1 MKHKNQDKIS
11 VITVLKMHWRAFKL
25 LDREA
30 PLMFLG
36 SFLHESMNAL
46 TPYVNV
52 YFSALIINELAGERN
67 PERLWKLV
75 FITLLANAFAAL
87 LKACAKCFK
96 NWKHEGGWWQR
107 EKIYGDKLLSLDY
120 CDVDDQKTHNLR
132 SQVSQN
138 DNLSQWGLYRIKIF
152 FDQLTLSVFKIIGA
166 VALSVSLFTLKVP
179 EDAGVFTVLNHP
191 LFLLAMVLALLC
203 VTWLAPACATKA
215 GSYWVKT
222 AEDMKQRNRISYFFG
237 EEVSRDRNRDL
248 DMRMY
253 EQQDICERYYD
264 KADIFGKNTAI
275 VKAAV
280 GPMGAWSAL
289 SAVFSTVLTGI
300 IYLFVCLKAWAGAF
314 GVGSVTQYI
323 ASVTALAQGLAMLLK
338 NLGEMRNNAEFLKI
352 TYEYLDIPNNMYQG
366 SLTTEKRVDRE
377 YEVEFRDVS
386 FKYPNTDTYAL
397 RHVSMKF
404 KIGQRLAIVGMNGSG
419 KTTFIKLL
427 CRLYD
432 PTEGEILLNGI
443 NIRKYQYDEYMSIFS
458 VVFQDFK
465 LLALP
470 LGENVACT
478 KHFDRERVTECLIK
492 AGFGE
497 KLKKMQDGIDT
508 YLYKE
513 FSNTG
518 IAVSGGE
525 AQIIAIARALY
536 HDAPFMILDE
546 PTAALDPIAEAEVY
560 ARFNE
565 IASDKTTIYISHRLS
580 SCRFCDEILVFDNG
594 QIVQQGNH
602 DALVAVEDGKYYQ
615 LWHAQAQYY
624 QK

>member
-1 MKHKNQDKIS
+1 
-11 VITVLKMHWRAFKL
+11 
-25 LDREA
+25 
-30 PLMFLG
+30 
-36 SFLHESMNAL
+36 
-46 TPYVNV
+46 
-52 YFSALIINELAGERN
+52 
-67 PERLWKLV
+67 
-75 FITLLANAFAAL
+75 
-87 LKACAKCFK
+87 
-96 NWKHEGGWWQR
+96 
-107 EKIYGDKLLSLDY
+107 
-120 CDVDDQKTHNLR
+120 
-132 SQVSQN
+132 
-138 DNLSQWGLYRIKIF
+138 
-152 FDQLTLSVFKIIGA
+152 
-166 VALSVSLFTLKVP
+166 
-179 EDAGVFTVLNHP
+179 
-191 LFLLAMVLALLC
+191 
-203 VTWLAPACATKA
+203 
-215 GSYWVKT
+215 
-222 AEDMKQRNRISYFFG
+222 
-237 EEVSRDRNRDL
+237 
-248 DMRMY
+248 
-253 EQQDICERYYD
+253 
-264 KADIFGKNTAI
+264 
-275 VKAAV
+275 
-280 GPMGAWSAL
+280 
-289 SAVFSTVLTGI
+289 
-300 IYLFVCLKAWAGAF
+300 
-314 GVGSVTQYI
+314 
-323 ASVTALAQGLAMLLK
+323 MLLK

-366 SLTTEKRVDRE
+366 SLTTEKRLDRE

-478 KHFDRERVTECLIK
+478 KYYDREKVTECLIK

-518 IAVSGGE
+518 VAVSGGE